1 MNFARA
7 DAADALGTVPE
18 QKNIAPETFDGE
30 VLVHFADEGFTRKLD
45 DIVVSGIGNRAAV
58 GDRGQARA
66 AARPQHAVDTIAVN
80 ISAPPAAPG
89 FHTFAKHFEDLFVL
103 FFGEI
108 FVWVSPANPLS
119 QRFFTYSRLS
129 AALICFLF

>member
-7 DAADALGTVPE
+7 DAADAPGTVPE

-30 VLVHFADEGFTRKLD
+30 ILVHFADEGFTRKLD

-58 GDRGQARA
+58 GDRSQART

-89 FHTFAKHFEDLFVL
+89 FHTFAEHFEQLLVL
-103 FFGEI
+103 FSRELS
-108 FVWVSPANPLS
+108 VWISGTNELP
-119 QRFFTYSRLS
+119 
-129 AALICFLF
+129 